1 MSAQSKTT
9 VKDFKVVKRLG
20 KGAFGEVYK
29 VQRISDGE
37 VYAMKKINIS
47 RCGRRLELSACGLTS
62 AVFLQNVPS

>member
-1 MSAQSKTT
+1 MKNAASMSSQTKTT

-47 RCGRRLELSACGLTS
+47 R
-62 AVFLQNVPS
+62 